1 MVYWTY
7 FRHFIKTRNSSS
19 WSAYAFDATSRAK
32 SAWSLWSCSG
42 RMGKNGHATSKIRNE
57 NCSFS
62 CPENRIGEIELLD
75 EMAAQSIDYIVLRK
89 PNMDS
94 DSLIAFTEQLSNR
107 TLAKLIVSDINI
119 FLNLR

>member
-1 MVYWTY
+1 M
-7 FRHFIKTRNSSS
+7 
-19 WSAYAFDATSRAK
+19 
-32 SAWSLWSCSG
+32 
-42 RMGKNGHATSKIRNE
+42 KIVL
-57 NCSFS
+57 FS

-75 EMAAQSIDYIVLRK
+75 EMAEQSIDYIVLRK

-119 FLNLR
+119 FSQFKVKGFHFKRAFLNQSSQNEIK